1 MTSTPAPPEDQ
12 ARLLEDALIAVRQQ
26 TVLMRKCLDTPGKLM
41 DALKCCST
49 LVSELRT
56 SSLGPKQY
64 YELYMAVF
72 DALRYLSVHLRENHP
87 HNHLADLYELV
98 QYAGNIIPRLY
109 LMITVG
115 TAYMAIPEAPVKEL
129 MKDMMDM
136 SRGVQH
142 PIRGLFLR
150 YYLSGQARDF
160 LPTGEGDGPEGNLQD
175 SINFVLTNFVEMN
188 KLWVRL
194 QHQGHSKDREQRV
207 RERRELQLLV
217 GSNIVRLSQL
227 VDLETYSNGIL
238 GPLLEQVVQCR
249 DVLAQEYLLE
259 IITQVFPD
267 EFHLHTLDQFLAAV
281 SRLNPHVNVKAIV
294 VGLMDRLSSFAEREA
309 QENVTDDRGEV
320 EEKALAD
327 LLEKVKLG
335 KEQEPEK
342 PTEPSNSEDHTN
354 GESTAGPTEEPAEG
368 ESEPTPSIA
377 DTEATA
383 VESEDG
389 QSTVATGPE
398 RGIPSDVKL
407 YEIFFEQVNNL
418 VVAQHLPI
426 QDTIALLVS
435 LTNLALNI
443 YPGRLDYVD
452 QVLDYANRKVR
463 EHANSADLHSPP
475 AQQSLLALLQAPL
488 KRYVSIFTA
497 LSLPTYVPLFQSQ
510 TYPTR
515 RAVAGEVAR
524 TLLREQIP
532 ITTTAQLENVLEILK
547 VLIKE
552 GSQPPA
558 GYPGGPQRRQQET
571 DETLEEQGW
580 LARIVHLLQSENND
594 TQFKLLQMVRKAYA
608 DGADRIRTT
617 TPPLITAGM
626 KLARRFKAREHYDD
640 NWETQSSALFKF
652 MHSAIS
658 TLYTRV
664 NGSGAAELALR
675 LFSACGQTADI
686 TGFEEVAYEYFAQAF
701 TVYEEAISDSKAQF
715 QAVCVV
721 AGALHQTRNFG
732 RENYDT
738 LITKCA
744 LHGSKLLRKP
754 DQCRA
759 VYLAS
764 HLWWATPIA
773 VTDETEE
780 GLYRDGKRVLECLQR
795 ALRVADSCMEQ
806 ATSIELFVEILDRY
820 VYYFDQQNESVT
832 TKYLNGLIELIH
844 SNLSTNQ
851 QDSASIESS
860 KRHFKHTLENIAGRG
875 YEGVVLDPQK

>member
-1 MTSTPAPPEDQ
+1 MSNTPAPPEDQ
-12 ARLLEDALIAVRQQ
+12 ARLLEDALVAVRQQ
-26 TVLMRKCLDTPGKLM
+26 TALMRKCLETPGKLM

-72 DALRYLSVHLRENHP
+72 DALRYLSVHLKENHP

-98 QYAGNIIPRLY
+98 QYAGNIVPRLY

-115 TAYMAIPEAPVKEL
+115 TAYMSVPDAPVKEL

-136 SRGVQH
+136 TRGVQH

-150 YYLSGQARDF
+150 YYLSGQARDY
-160 LPTGEGDGPEGNLQD
+160 LPTGDSDGLEGNLQD
-175 SINFVLTNFVEMN
+175 SISFILTNFVEMN

-194 QHQGHSKDREQRV
+194 QHQGHSREREQRT
-207 RERRELQLLV
+207 RERKELQQLV

-227 VDLETYSNGIL
+227 VDLEAYKNGIL
-238 GPLLEQVVQCR
+238 APLLEQVVQCR

-259 IITQVFPD
+259 IITQ
-267 EFHLHTLDQFLAAV
+267 
-281 SRLNPHVNVKAIV
+281 AIV
-294 VGLMDRLSSFAEREA
+294 IGLMDRLSAYAERES
-309 QENVTDDRGEV
+309 QQNVTEDKAKL
-320 EEKALAD
+320 EEEALAE
-327 LLEKVKLG
+327 LLEKVRIG
-335 KEQEPEK
+335 KEEQQSK
-342 PTEPSNSEDHTN
+342 PAVADSDTEPNGDQSN
-354 GESTAGPTEEPAEG
+354 GEAT
-368 ESEPTPSIA
+368 A
-377 DTEATA
+377 DTEAASTEPEPA
-383 VESEDG
+383 ASVTDTENTPVENAQEE
-389 QSTVATGPE
+389 STPTPDAE
-398 RGIPSDVKL
+398 RGIPQDVKL

-418 VVAQHLPI
+418 VSAQHLPI

-443 YPGRLDYVD
+443 YPTRLDYVD
-452 QVLDYANRKVR
+452 QIFEYANRKVK
-463 EHANSADLHSPP
+463 EHANSPDLHSPP
-475 AQQSLLALLQAPL
+475 AQHSLLALLQAPI
-488 KRYVSIFTA
+488 KRYASLFTA
-497 LSLPTYVPLFQSQ
+497 LSLPTYVPLVQSQ

-524 TLLREQIP
+524 TMLRDQIS
-532 ITTTAQLENVLEILK
+532 ISTTAQLENVLEILK

-552 GSQPPA
+552 GSQQPS
-558 GYPGGPQRRQQET
+558 GYPGGPQRRAMET
-571 DETLEEQGW
+571 DETMEEQGW
-580 LARIVHLLQSENND
+580 LARIVHLLNGEDND
-594 TQFKLLQMVRKAYA
+594 TQFRLLQLARKAYA
-608 DGADRIRTT
+608 EGNERIRTT

-626 KLARRFKAREHYDD
+626 RLARRYKAREHYED
-640 NWETQSSALFKF
+640 NWETQSNALFKF
-652 MHSAIS
+652 MHSSIS
-658 TLYTRV
+658 SLYARV

-675 LFSACGQTADI
+675 LFTACGQTADMV
-686 TGFEEVAYEYFAQAF
+686 GFEEVAYEYFAQAF

-715 QAVCVV
+715 QAVCVI
-721 AGALHQTRNFG
+721 ATALHQTRNFG
-732 RENYDT
+732 KENYDT

-773 VTDETEE
+773 ASEESDE

-820 VYYFDQQNESVT
+820 VYYFDQANESVT
-832 TKYLNGLIELIH
+832 TKYINGLIELIH
-844 SNLSTNQ
+844 SNLGTNQ
-851 QDSASIESS
+851 QDSPSIENS
-860 KRHFKHTLENIAGRG
+860 KRHFRHILENIAGRQ
-875 YEGVVLDPQK
+875 YEGIVLYPQK